1 VTQTSP
7 RRRTRAESQEAN
19 RRALLDAARALVGED
34 PTVRLETLAE
44 AAGLTTGAVYSIFG
58 SKSDLL
64 FALLVDELGRADLV
78 APLLAE
84 PELSLPQAIGHYV
97 DTWQAAYAGDAKGQA
112 AFELNVMLS
121 ALDDERLLEQLA
133 EALAGDVEQLAAA
146 LEGRAVGPD
155 DARVTGPAEAREVA
169 EAVKAVLT
177 GFGLRRP
184 VSGDTSA
191 LARRSC
197 VALAGLVA
205 DHDRAATGVLGVEA
219 QAQAIQRA

>member
-1 VTQTSP
+1 VTETTP

-58 SKSDLL
+58 SKSDLF

-84 PELSLPQAIGHYV
+84 PDLPLPEAIGRYV
-97 DTWQAAYAGDAKGQA
+97 DTWQAAYAGDSKGQA

-155 DARVTGPAEAREVA
+155 PEARATSAAEAQQVA

-197 VALAGLVA
+197 VVLAGLVA
-205 DHDRAATGVLGVEA
+205 DHDRAASA
-219 QAQAIQRA
+219 AWPPAAA